1 MTLGLLTA
9 VDHRH
14 EADLVA
20 TLELA
25 AGDVQVVRR
34 CADIPELVSVAAAGT
49 ADVAVVSA
57 TFRGVDR
64 EVFRALAG
72 HGVRVVGM
80 CERSDEAGERRLR
93 QLGVP
98 AIIYPDTEI
107 PELLH
112 ALHADDAGVD
122 LALALAGA
130 PNARPGEVGIPVTVS
145 APGLTAEG
153 ESDWGPSLSL
163 GEPAEG
169 LLAAGPDDDEE
180 EAEPTPQGRVVAI
193 WGPVGAP
200 GRTTVAVNLAADLA
214 AHDLSVVLIDADTWG
229 ACIGQ
234 TLGLI
239 DEAPGLAAAAR
250 LSDQGNLDV
259 LALARLT
266 PEVSPGLRVLT
277 GLPRADR
284 WPEARAGAVT
294 EIVTLARS
302 LARWVIV
309 DCGFALEDDEELS
322 YDTVAPRRNA
332 ATLAVLEP
340 ADEVVVVGAADPVG
354 LQRLVRGCRSWPR
367 AAPPG
372 ASSSS
377 TRCAV
382 RPTARLRKGP
392 LATCSAGSPGS
403 RTCTSCRGR
412 RPSATG
418 PCGTGRPSSRSPRKP
433 RLPRRSGNWPRCWS
447 RRVPAHDAAAGLRT
461 PRHLPHVD
469 AVGGPRSDTM
479 APCPNV

>member
-1 MTLGLLTA
+1 VTLGLLTA

-145 APGLTAEG
+145 TPGLTAEG

-163 GEPAEG
+163 GQPAEG

-332 ATLAVLEP
+332 ATLAVLEA

-354 LQRLVRGCRSWPR
+354 LQRLVRGVQELAPR
-367 AAPPG
+367 
-372 ASSSS
+372 
-377 TRCAV
+377 C
-382 RPTARLRKGP
+382 TARRIVVVNKVRRSADGP
-392 LATCSAGSPGS
+392 APERTIGDVLSRFSGLEDVHFLPWAPTECDRALWDGKTLVEIAPQAALTTKIGELATVLEPTRARP
-403 RTCTSCRGR
+403 RRGR
-412 RPSATG
+412 RTADPTS
-418 PCGTGRPSSRSPRKP
+418 PSSRG
-433 RLPRRSGNWPRCWS
+433 RR
-447 RRVPAHDAAAGLRT
+447 
-461 PRHLPHVD
+461 
-469 AVGGPRSDTM
+469 GGP
-479 APCPNV
+479 PV

>member
-98 AIIYPDTEI
+98 AIIHPDTEI

-332 ATLAVLEP
+332 ATLAVLEA

-354 LQRLVRGCRSWPR
+354 LQRLVRGVQELAPRCTARRIVVVNKVRRSADGPAPERTIGDVLSRFSGLEDVHFLPWAPTECDR
-367 AAPPG
+367 ALWDGKTLVEIAPQAALTTKIGELATVLEP
-372 ASSSS
+372 
-377 TRCAV
+377 TRV
-382 RPTARLRKGP
+382 RPR
-392 LATCSAGSPGS
+392 
-403 RTCTSCRGR
+403 RGR
-412 RPSATG
+412 RTADPTS
-418 PCGTGRPSSRSPRKP
+418 PSSRG
-433 RLPRRSGNWPRCWS
+433 RR
-447 RRVPAHDAAAGLRT
+447 
-461 PRHLPHVD
+461 
-469 AVGGPRSDTM
+469 GGP
-479 APCPNV
+479 PV

>member
-332 ATLAVLEP
+332 ATLAVLEA

-354 LQRLVRGCRSWPR
+354 LQRLVRGVQELAPR
-367 AAPPG
+367 
-372 ASSSS
+372 
-377 TRCAV
+377 C
-382 RPTARLRKGP
+382 TARRIVVVNKVRRSADGP
-392 LATCSAGSPGS
+392 APERTIGDVLSRFSGLEDVHFLPWAPTECDRALWDGKTLVEIAPQAALTTKIGELATVLEPTRARP
-403 RTCTSCRGR
+403 RRGR
-412 RPSATG
+412 RTADPTS
-418 PCGTGRPSSRSPRKP
+418 PSSRG
-433 RLPRRSGNWPRCWS
+433 RR
-447 RRVPAHDAAAGLRT
+447 
-461 PRHLPHVD
+461 
-469 AVGGPRSDTM
+469 GGP
-479 APCPNV
+479 PV

>member
-130 PNARPGEVGIPVTVS
+130 PNARPGEVGIPVSVS
-145 APGLTAEG
+145 TPGLTGEG

-163 GEPAEG
+163 GQPADG
-169 LLAAGPDDDEE
+169 VSAAGPDDDEE
-180 EAEPTPQGRVVAI
+180 EAEPTPQGRIVAI

-332 ATLAVLEP
+332 ATLAVLEA

-354 LQRLVRGCRSWPR
+354 LQRLVRGVQELAPR
-367 AAPPG
+367 
-372 ASSSS
+372 
-377 TRCAV
+377 C
-382 RPTARLRKGP
+382 TARRIVVVNKVRRSADGP
-392 LATCSAGSPGS
+392 APERTIGDVLSRFSGLEDVHFLPWAPTECDRALWDGKTLVEIAPQAALTTKIGELATVLEPTRARP
-403 RTCTSCRGR
+403 RRGR
-412 RPSATG
+412 RTADPTS
-418 PCGTGRPSSRSPRKP
+418 PSSRG
-433 RLPRRSGNWPRCWS
+433 RR
-447 RRVPAHDAAAGLRT
+447 
-461 PRHLPHVD
+461 
-469 AVGGPRSDTM
+469 GGP
-479 APCPNV
+479 PV

>member
-25 AGDVQVVRR
+25 AGDVRVVRR

-49 ADVAVVSA
+49 ADVGVVSA

-130 PNARPGEVGIPVTVS
+130 PNARPGEVGIPVSVS
-145 APGLTAEG
+145 TPGLTGEG

-163 GEPAEG
+163 GQPADG
-169 LLAAGPDDDEE
+169 VSAAGPDDDEE
-180 EAEPTPQGRVVAI
+180 EAEPTPQGRIVAI

-332 ATLAVLEP
+332 ATLAVLEA

-354 LQRLVRGCRSWPR
+354 LQRLVRGVQELAPR
-367 AAPPG
+367 
-372 ASSSS
+372 
-377 TRCAV
+377 C
-382 RPTARLRKGP
+382 TARRIVVVNKVRRSADGP
-392 LATCSAGSPGS
+392 APERTIGDVLSRFSGLEDVHFLPWAPTECDRALWDGKTLVEIAPQAALTTKIGELATVLEPTRARP
-403 RTCTSCRGR
+403 RRGR
-412 RPSATG
+412 RTADPTS
-418 PCGTGRPSSRSPRKP
+418 PSSRG
-433 RLPRRSGNWPRCWS
+433 RR
-447 RRVPAHDAAAGLRT
+447 
-461 PRHLPHVD
+461 
-469 AVGGPRSDTM
+469 GGP
-479 APCPNV
+479 PV

>member
-145 APGLTAEG
+145 TPGLTAEG

-163 GEPAEG
+163 GQPAEG

-332 ATLAVLEP
+332 ATLAVLEA

-354 LQRLVRGCRSWPR
+354 LQRLVRGVQELAPR
-367 AAPPG
+367 
-372 ASSSS
+372 
-377 TRCAV
+377 C
-382 RPTARLRKGP
+382 TARRIVVVNKVRRSADGP
-392 LATCSAGSPGS
+392 APERTIGDVLSRFSGLEDVHFLPWAPTECDRALWDGKTLVEIAPQAALTTKIGELATVLEPTRARP
-403 RTCTSCRGR
+403 RRGR
-412 RPSATG
+412 RTADPTS
-418 PCGTGRPSSRSPRKP
+418 PSSRG
-433 RLPRRSGNWPRCWS
+433 RR
-447 RRVPAHDAAAGLRT
+447 
-461 PRHLPHVD
+461 
-469 AVGGPRSDTM
+469 GGP
-479 APCPNV
+479 PV

>member
-25 AGDVQVVRR
+25 AGDVRVVRR

-130 PNARPGEVGIPVTVS
+130 PNARPGEVGIPVSVS
-145 APGLTAEG
+145 TPGLTGEG

-163 GEPAEG
+163 GQPADG
-169 LLAAGPDDDEE
+169 VSAAGPDDDEE
-180 EAEPTPQGRVVAI
+180 EAEPTPQGRIVAI

-332 ATLAVLEP
+332 ATLAVLEA

-354 LQRLVRGCRSWPR
+354 LQRLVRGVQELAPR
-367 AAPPG
+367 
-372 ASSSS
+372 
-377 TRCAV
+377 C
-382 RPTARLRKGP
+382 TARRIVVVNKVRRSADGP
-392 LATCSAGSPGS
+392 APERTIGDVLSRFSGLEDVHFLPWAPTECDRALWDGKTLVEIAPQAALTTKIGELATVLEPTRARP
-403 RTCTSCRGR
+403 RRGR
-412 RPSATG
+412 RTADPTS
-418 PCGTGRPSSRSPRKP
+418 PSSRG
-433 RLPRRSGNWPRCWS
+433 RR
-447 RRVPAHDAAAGLRT
+447 
-461 PRHLPHVD
+461 
-469 AVGGPRSDTM
+469 GGP
-479 APCPNV
+479 PV